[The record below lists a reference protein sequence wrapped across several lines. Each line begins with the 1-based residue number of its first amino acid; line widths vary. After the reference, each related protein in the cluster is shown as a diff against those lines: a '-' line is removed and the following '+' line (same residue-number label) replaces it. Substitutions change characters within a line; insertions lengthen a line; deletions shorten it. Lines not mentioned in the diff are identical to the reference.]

1 MPDEQRYILWED
13 ASDAQRAAVIDFWW
27 RRVNPTPGSDE
38 YLMLQMMSGSEMGH
52 GDPESARQELFNR
65 GLLELIPGDRASFTE
80 KGCEVFSNLYDMVY
94 REYDMSTAEPTAEG
108 VKRHP
113 PDGYF
118 RTDFFGEPV
127 SEPCTCTA
135 DCPEWCEGDCGCEA
149 CFARLVAY
157 AAPGSAC
164 GEQ

>member
-1 MPDEQRYILWED
+1 MSDEQRYIPWDD
-13 ASDAQRAAVIDFWW
+13 ASDAERAAVIDFWW

-38 YLMLQMMSGSEMGH
+38 YLILQMSSGSEMGH
-52 GDPESARQELFNR
+52 GDPEKARQELFKR
-65 GLLELIPGDRASFTE
+65 GLLEPIAGHRSSYTE
-80 KGCEVFSNLYDMVY
+80 KGREVFCHLYDMVY
-94 REYDMSTAEPTAEG
+94 RDYNMSTVQPTPEG
-108 VKRHP
+108 IKRHP

-118 RTDFFGEPV
+118 RTDFFEEPV

-135 DCPEWCEGDCGCEA
+135 DCPEWCDGNCGCEA
-149 CFARLVAY
+149 CSARLEAY